1 VSLIIDTSI
10 LIQSERRN
18 ESAKHILQ
26 RVKAAYGEVDI
37 GISVITVMELTHGT
51 FRAKA
56 ETDRTRRRIFVEGIS
71 RELLAYPIT
80 LEIAQLA
87 GRIEGEQAA
96 LGNIIATEDLL
107 IGATALHLGFDVA
120 SLNAKHFQRIPGLN
134 VITF

>member
-1 VSLIIDTSI
+1 LIIDTSI

-37 GISVITVMELTHGT
+37 GVSVITVMELTHGT

-56 ETDRTRRRIFVEGIS
+56 EMDRTRRRIFVEGIS
-71 RELLAYPIT
+71 RELLAYPVT